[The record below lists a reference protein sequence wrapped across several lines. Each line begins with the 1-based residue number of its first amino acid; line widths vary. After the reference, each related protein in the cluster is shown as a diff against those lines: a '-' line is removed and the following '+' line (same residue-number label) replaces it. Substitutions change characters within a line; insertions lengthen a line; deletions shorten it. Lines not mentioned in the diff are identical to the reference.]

1 MENSNLKKC
10 KVPFGIVPNAL
21 LNNKDV
27 SMKSKGLFAFM
38 QSKPEGWNFSVE
50 KLSFLC
56 KESKLSISKGL
67 QELECFG
74 FLTREKHQSGNG
86 FTVDYSLFFES
97 VKENPIY
104 QKPIIGNPTIENPT
118 IENPII
124 GNPIV
129 RKSANN
135 SNKDI
140 SKKDIS
146 KKEEREGSLAFFE
159 INYPERFERL
169 MMQFKSKIT
178 DFVKFAAI
186 FEAKV
191 QKEKLEW
198 DGDVLEGR
206 FKEFAI
212 NWISNQNKFEPQV
225 IELNASQP
233 TRKFFKG

>member
-10 KVPFGIVPNAL
+10 KVPFGIVPNEL
-21 LNNKDV
+21 LNNKEV

-67 QELECFG
+67 QELESFG

-86 FTVDYSLFFES
+86 FTVDYSLFFEA
-97 VKENPIY
+97 VKVNPMY
-104 QKPIIGNPTIENPT
+104 QKPIIGKPTIA
-118 IENPII
+118 NPII

-140 SKKDIS
+140 SKKELS
-146 KKEEREGSLAFFE
+146 KKEERDGSLAFFE
-159 INYPERFERL
+159 INFPSDYERL
-169 MMQFKSKIT
+169 MMQYKSKIN
-178 DFVKFAAI
+178 DFVKFSEM
-186 FEAKV
+186 FEATV
-191 QKEKLEW
+191 LQEGLEYKRN
-198 DGDVLEGR
+198 VIEGR
-206 FKEFAI
+206 FIKYAR
-212 NWISNQNKFEPQV
+212 NWVDNQNKYEPQV
-225 IELNASQP
+225 IELNPNA
-233 TRKFFKG
+233 RKEKIGGF